1 MGGVFVLPT
10 SVAEGMQATML
21 RKSPIGFRIIY
32 IAYSGRE
39 QEVELNVIAQA
50 GEETVVGVS
59 RKDIDEISPGEE
71 HINLVFVLGSE
82 DFGVDVNIVREIVR
96 VPPFITRVPNAP
108 HYIRGVINLRGTI
121 VPVFD
126 MQLKIGMPS
135 TPLTDE
141 ARIVVLSV
149 SDVMFGIVVNSVRE
163 VRTIFDS
170 QMEASSKLSS
180 AMDKRYVTGVAK
192 PADGRLILLLDVPSL
207 FDLDQI
213 LLEEGDR

>member
-1 MGGVFVLPT
+1 M
-10 SVAEGMQATML
+10 
-21 RKSPIGFRIIY
+21 
-32 IAYSGRE
+32 IART
-39 QEVELNVIAQA
+39 
-50 GEETVVGVS
+50 GEETVAGVS
-59 RKDIDEISPGEE
+59 MKDNDMTSADLE
-71 HINLVFVLGSE
+71 HINLVFALGNE

-108 HYIRGVINLRGTI
+108 NYIRGVINLRGTI

-126 MQLKIGMPS
+126 MQLKIDMPS

-149 SDVMFGIVVNSVRE
+149 SDVMFGIIVNSVRE

-170 QMEASSKLSS
+170 QMEAATKLSS

-192 PADGRLILLLDVPSL
+192 PADGRLILLLDVSSL

-213 LLEEGDR
+213 LPEEEANR